1 MPEAKIL
8 NLKCPNCGGRLSV
21 APDVDTFACEYCRST
36 VTVERSADGTG
47 LRLLSEGLSRVQR
60 GAERTAAELA
70 IRRLSE
76 ELQSARN
83 ARVSR
88 ENLRRSEVRSLE
100 SRLGEVKLRPVR
112 EIVRTV
118 LTFFGVAFGSLFA
131 LAAILLKTQQT
142 ETEKAMI
149 VLGCFG
155 FGAAAAALTAL
166 RRAARRRST
175 AKSVRTAQDEAAR
188 RKLPEDVE
196 LDARILDLETR
207 LAANRKI
214 ADS

>member
-1 MPEAKIL
+1 MTEAKIL
-8 NLKCPNCGGRLSV
+8 NLKCPNCGGRLAV
-21 APDVDTFACEYCRST
+21 AADVDTFACEYCGST
-36 VTVERSADGTG
+36 VAVERGADGTG

-70 IRRLSE
+70 IRRLTE

-88 ENLRRSEVRSLE
+88 ENLRRCDVRSLE
-100 SRLGEVKLRPVR
+100 SRLGEAKLRPVW
-112 EIVRTV
+112 EVVRTV
-118 LTFFGVAFGSLFA
+118 LIFLGVSFGSLLA
-131 LAAILLKTQQT
+131 LAAILRETQQT
-142 ETEKAMI
+142 ETEAAMI

-166 RRAARRRST
+166 RRAAHRRSIVR
-175 AKSVRTAQDEAAR
+175 SVRTAQDEAAR
-188 RKLPEDVE
+188 RKLPEDAE

-214 ADS
+214 ANS